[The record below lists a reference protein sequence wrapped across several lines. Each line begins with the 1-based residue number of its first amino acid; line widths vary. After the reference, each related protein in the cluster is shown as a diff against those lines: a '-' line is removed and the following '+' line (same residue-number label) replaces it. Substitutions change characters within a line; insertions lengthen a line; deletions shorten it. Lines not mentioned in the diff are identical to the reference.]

1 MCVALPGSEITIQEA
16 SGIMFDTSCVLN
28 PKSSFNILYCFAGAK
43 ARSYHASFL
52 DQGSVAYT
60 VGAPKN
66 LGING
71 YFQSEV

>member
-43 ARSYHASFL
+43 ARSNSFSCS
-52 DQGSVAYT
+52 QGERMEEA
-60 VGAPKN
+60 
-66 LGING
+66 
-71 YFQSEV
+71 